1 MHELSLASEIHR
13 ACRSRL
19 AAGDARRLVR
29 VRVAVGDLAAVE
41 PDLLRYAWTAITAS
55 GPDAG
60 AELVVEWR
68 PASQRCESCGAR
80 PERPPGSWWPACPR
94 CGQAMRIEGG
104 DALDL
109 LEFSHAPA
117 PAGAGSAR

>member
-13 ACRSRL
+13 ACRTRL
-19 AAGDARRLVR
+19 AGEGARRLVR

-41 PDLLRYAWTAITAS
+41 PDLLRYAWAALTAC

-60 AELVVEWR
+60 SELEIEWR
-68 PASQRCESCGAR
+68 PATQVCESCGAT
-80 PERPPGSWWPACPR
+80 PERPPGSWWPGCPR
-94 CGQAMRIEGG
+94 CGRAMRIEGG
-104 DALDL
+104 EALDL

-117 PAGAGSAR
+117 LAAAGSAR